1 MPLIGMGS
9 RYGVTIWGHDEM
21 IASLMGLSQV
31 RVASGFEEIALAKQK
46 NKVRGGFTRAF
57 LTGLATLLPT
67 VLTIIIITIAYNFL
81 DEKIAQPITQMIRKG
96 FSSQIAQEYF
106 WKGALNLQ
114 DWQLDE
120 EIDSSGLPERANDVP
135 LSIRVEEISPTWIG
149 FVLAIVL
156 VLAVGIIFRGVLGRQ
171 LLRLIEGLIRRI
183 PFIKVIYPYAKQ
195 VTEFFFEEKNK
206 IEYDTAVAVE
216 YPRKG
221 IWSLGFVTSGGFSS
235 IQNLTKTPM
244 VAIFIPSSPTPITGY
259 TIMIPQ
265 DETIPL
271 DLSVDEVLR
280 FTISGGVIVPPGEI
294 PKTAIS
300 EAVKGLED
308 DSTPTNS
315 DDNAPKA

>member
-1 MPLIGMGS
+1 M
-9 RYGVTIWGHDEM
+9 RYAPDRNGVTIWGHYEV

-31 RVASGFEEIALAKQK
+31 RVASGFEEMALAKQK

-106 WKGALNLQ
+106 WKGTLNLQ

-120 EIDSSGLPERANDVP
+120 EIDSSGLPERANDIP

-149 FVLAIVL
+149 FILAKVL

-221 IWSLGFVTSGGFSS
+221 IWSLGFVTSGGFRS
-235 IQNLTKTPM
+235 IRNLTKTPM

-280 FTISGGVIVPPGEI
+280 FTISGGVIIPPGEI

>member
-206 IEYDTAVAVE
+206 IEYDTAVALE

-244 VAIFIPSSPTPITGY
+244 VSIFIPSSPTPITGY

>member
-1 MPLIGMGS
+1 
-9 RYGVTIWGHDEM
+9 
-21 IASLMGLSQV
+21 MGLSQV